1 MSNAIISYPD
11 KTLAATLSGGS
22 WNGSFPLDNL
32 KDRLLSKKARTTNA
46 LAASSIILI
55 DAGAAIT
62 VRCLALIAHNFS
74 YAATVRVRG
83 FTDSGYTLLV
93 SGSDTGTVSAVPQTI
108 TSTEAIDCPKNWISC
123 YATDKSARYWKVE
136 ITDTANA
143 AGYIEVGRCWLGS
156 ATIHPNIGM
165 EYGASVGYNPRDET
179 MESLGGV
186 VWGNAKA
193 AQRTSSASFPV
204 LDKSDK
210 FGMLLMQNI
219 LGRMGECLWIMD
231 ATAEPREM
239 MMESYLATIEQA
251 SPIAYPYFDNYEM
264 NLTVKEIL

>member
-1 MSNAIISYPD
+1 MGSAIISYPD
-11 KTLAATLSGGS
+11 KTLSSTLSGGS
-22 WNGSFPLDNL
+22 WNGSFPLTNL
-32 KDRLLSKKARTTNA
+32 KNKLISKKARTTNT
-46 LAASSIILI
+46 LAASSTILI

-143 AGYIEVGRCWLGS
+143 AGYIEVGRCWLGE
-156 ATIHPNIGM
+156 ATIAPTIGPD
-165 EYGASVGYNPRDET
+165 YGASVKYEPRDV
-179 MESLGGV
+179 MVESFGGV
-186 VWGNAKA
+186 AWGNANA
-193 AQRTSSASFPV
+193 ARRISTMSFPV
-204 LDKSDK
+204 LSATEK
-210 FGMLLMQNI
+210 FKVLLAQKA
-219 LGRMGECLWIMD
+219 LGKIGECLWVMNYLADARDMVMD
-231 ATAEPREM
+231 
-239 MMESYLATIEQA
+239 SYLASIEEA
-251 SPIAYPYFDNYEM
+251 SPIEFPYYGNHETGF
-264 NLTVKEIL
+264 TIKEVL